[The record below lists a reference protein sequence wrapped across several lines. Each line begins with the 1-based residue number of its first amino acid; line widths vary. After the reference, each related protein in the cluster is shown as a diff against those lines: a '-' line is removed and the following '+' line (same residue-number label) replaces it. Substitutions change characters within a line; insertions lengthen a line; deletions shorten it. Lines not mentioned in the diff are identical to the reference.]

1 MLAGYEHFIGGV
13 AGGLTSTAICHPFDL
28 LKVRFSANEGSAL
41 RPQYTS
47 YWDATRSIF
56 AANGMRGLYRGLSAA
71 AIASPISWGLYFQFY
86 DRIRAQLHTVPDWP
100 IVDNLLAGSVTGA
113 LILSVTN
120 PLWVCKT
127 RMCLQYEAP
136 PCTATTTAAAAARTT
151 TVVAGGDG
159 VVAAHHYRGLADCV
173 RQTWRHDG
181 FRGFYKGYVPGLF
194 GTING
199 AVQFA
204 LYNWLKDWRCR
215 ARGIPR
221 DSQLAPVDY
230 LTFSISSKCMSTT
243 ITFPYQVL
251 RTRLQD
257 PFTHYTGTWD
267 CFIRTLKREGPLGLY
282 KGVLAGTVKQLPYS
296 VITYIVYE
304 QTRYAIRNM
313 SASE

>member
-13 AGGLTSTAICHPFDL
+13 AGGLTSTAFCHPIDL
-28 LKVRFSANEGSAL
+28 LKVRFSANEGNAL
-41 RPQYTS
+41 RPQYKS

-56 AANGMRGLYRGLSAA
+56 AASGVRGLYRGLSAA

-86 DRIRAQLHTVPDWP
+86 ERIRARLHTAPDWP

-127 RMCLQYEAP
+127 RLCLQYEHL
-136 PCTATTTAAAAARTT
+136 
-151 TVVAGGDG
+151 GGMAQD
-159 VVAAHHYRGLADCV
+159 HRYRGLIDCV
-173 RQTWRHDG
+173 RQTWRLEG
-181 FRGFYKGYVPGLF
+181 VRGFYRGFLPGLF
-194 GTING
+194 GTLNG

-204 LYNWLKDWRCR
+204 IYNWLKDWRCQ

-221 DSQLAPVDY
+221 DSQLSPMDY
-230 LTFSISSKCMSTT
+230 LAFSISSKCLSTG

-257 PFTHYTGTWD
+257 PFTNYASTWD
-267 CFIRTLKREGPLGLY
+267 CLVRTLKREGLLGLY
-282 KGVLAGTVKQLPYS
+282 KGVLAGTIKQLPYS

-304 QTRYAIRNM
+304 QTRYFIQNLPK
-313 SASE
+313 